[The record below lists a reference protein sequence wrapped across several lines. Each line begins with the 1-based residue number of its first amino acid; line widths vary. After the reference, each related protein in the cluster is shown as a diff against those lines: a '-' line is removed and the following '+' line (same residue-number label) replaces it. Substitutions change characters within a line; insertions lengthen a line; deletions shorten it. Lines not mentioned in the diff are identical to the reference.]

1 MGRAIATVVWC
12 TAIMYVFYSPPIK
25 VEKEWR
31 GDLSAAQCIR
41 EGGEIQ
47 YIATEIYSGYKGCL
61 LPKGGI

>member
-1 MGRAIATVVWC
+1 MERAIATVVWC
-12 TAIMYVFYSPPIK
+12 AVIMYGFYSPPIK

-31 GDLSAAQCIR
+31 GDLSAAQCHR

-61 LPKGGI
+61 VNKQ